1 MKGIIILA
9 AEWIVTTL
17 VVWAGLSGRQ
27 ILFINGARSAA
38 ITLGA
43 IGFVMCMVMPT
54 IGKFIGNAPVHP
66 LTIAGYIFGVIAL
79 LVTAAQL
86 FKWNIPMI
94 HDPKIA
100 LLVIAGCIV
109 IKSIIGRF
117 APLIIK

>member
-1 MKGIIILA
+1 MTT
-9 AEWIVTTL
+9 EWLVTAL

-54 IGKFIGNAPVHP
+54 IGKFIGNAPAHP
-66 LTIAGYIFGVIAL
+66 LTIAGYVFGVIAL
-79 LVTAAQL
+79 LVTVAQL
-86 FKWNIPMI
+86 FKWNIPML

-100 LLVIAGCIV
+100 LFVIAGCIV
-109 IKSIIGRF
+109 IKSMIGRF